1 MTLKRNTKF
10 EEKVTYGL
18 ENDMMNLVSFHQ
30 STRKSQML
38 GLWWNPFV
46 QGRKCMSLKFSR
58 GAMYHDNE
66 ECCKI
71 WRGIDLLFQN
81 WQEGFDEFLPKH

>member
-1 MTLKRNTKF
+1 MTLKSNTKF

-38 GLWWNPFV
+38 GL
-46 QGRKCMSLKFSR
+46 
-58 GAMYHDNE
+58 
-66 ECCKI
+66 
-71 WRGIDLLFQN
+71 
-81 WQEGFDEFLPKH
+81 